1 MGRHGHESF
10 PGCCIVL
17 LTMLRRGDVVAFGTP
32 QFLRDLIK
40 DRSTKQQHIHKTP
53 TTHQEGGEGSQ
64 SPSPFNNAVSKNF
77 RKNFFDFSN
86 FNV

>member
-10 PGCCIVL
+10 PGCCIFL

-53 TTHQEGGEGSQ
+53 TTAHQEGGGVTIFITFQ
-64 SPSPFNNAVSKNF
+64 QRCF
-77 RKNFFDFSN
+77 
-86 FNV
+86 